1 MLTVLVGAD
10 AAVHVSEPGS
20 FEPHTI
26 SLIMLKMS
34 EEIENPSVTVPRSI
48 ITSIMINGC
57 LGFGILMA
65 TLFGL
70 GDLDSVLK
78 SPTGYPYM
86 EIFLQATR
94 SITGTIVMAAIV
106 TALGICSTIGFVAT
120 SSRMTWSFARDRGL
134 PFSNTLS
141 KVSLNQHSKLGTGIP
156 TSVDI

>member
-10 AAVHVSEPGS
+10 AAVHVSEPGR
-20 FEPHTI
+20 FQPRAI
-26 SLIMLKMS
+26 SLIILKMS

-48 ITSIMINGC
+48 MTSIMINGC

-94 SITGTIVMAAIV
+94 SIPGTLVMASIV

-120 SSRMTWSFARDRGL
+120 WSRMTWSFARDRGL
-134 PFSNTLS
+134 PFSKTLS
-141 KVSLNQHSKLGTGIP
+141 KVGLNQHSNQITCIL
-156 TSVDI
+156 TSVDV